1 MRAALTSRPVCAA
14 PLPPDWVEHTDDEG
28 AVFYYNKDTGKS
40 TWDHPMDVFYRALVG
55 RLKKG
60 DRSWIDVKGG
70 SKDVSPAAARGKP
83 GAGLHHRSPK
93 DANRGAESG
102 ASSALGGKQSSHS
115 SAPTPASELS
125 KNITPDH
132 RGAGAGAEM
141 RGRPP
146 PVNVHHGG
154 GGNSTHSMVSPA
166 PASDGSG
173 AHYPAYGGSPPKS
186 HSPAAVRPY
195 RDYRG
200 EEAVRGSHESG
211 VGGGHKAAEGKA
223 SEAGY
228 AGQMK
233 AIMDAREREMQIQAK
248 AQVCRCSH
256 AYTSEEKGCR

>member
-1 MRAALTSRPVCAA
+1 
-14 PLPPDWVEHTDDEG
+14 
-28 AVFYYNKDTGKS
+28 
-40 TWDHPMDVFYRALVG
+40 MDVFYRALVG

-132 RGAGAGAEM
+132 RGAGGGAEM

-173 AHYPAYGGSPPKS
+173 GHYPAYGGSPPKS
-186 HSPAAVRPY
+186 HSPVASARDAAVRPY

-248 AQVCRCSH
+248 AQVWRCSH
-256 AYTSEEKGCR
+256 ACTSAEKGCR